1 MQIQL
6 KTDGILYDHDGKL
19 GSNYPD
25 LEPDKVFVNWV
36 QVPGSDYKSPFVNLT
51 PHQTILGPASRLPCP
66 AGIKPCVM
74 PITSCRHKLAVT

>member
-1 MQIQL
+1 MQIQV
-6 KTDGILYDHDGKL
+6 KTDGILYDHDGKP

-51 PHQTILGPASRLPCP
+51 TLF
-66 AGIKPCVM
+66 
-74 PITSCRHKLAVT
+74 